1 MELEMA
7 INLNSYSTIS
17 FKYPFYGANKK
28 ESNLYANIQS
38 QMQIKMGQ
46 YGNFIITSCE
56 EENNGAERYLSI
68 AADSAEVQLCRRK
81 INLLNG
87 TYKFY
92 DDVNSDDTLLGQI
105 TRYVPAWHVGYVS
118 ADLMSK
124 YRTFDVPDS
133 TLYDFL
139 MNDVAQTYECIFRF
153 DTIDKTI
160 NAYAVS
166 DFTKTSDIFI
176 GYESF
181 LKSSKVEEISDEITT
196 VMSCYGGDGVNIASV
211 NPLGSVFLY
220 DFSHFKSMMSDSLR
234 AAIDKWEQEIEK
246 YRPSY
251 SSLLA
256 QIKDK
261 KRMLITAEADLKDA
275 QTEKEAQEGVQSAKI
290 AGGKVNDA
298 DYNAVVQ
305 KIKEAQTK
313 IDACNQ
319 RIETLNG
326 DIQALINQ
334 QKVIND
340 ALKLSTA
347 GGIFTNEDLLE
358 LEDFKFESTHQDD
371 NFIITD
377 VMDVVEQQDMMEQ
390 LYAQC
395 KVLMAQVAHPTY
407 NITADAANF
416 LFTKKLVPYL
426 ENLYDPENP
435 ESLKQ
440 LLGVKFNLEIAQDE
454 WIEPV
459 LLKFTVNFD
468 DPTKF
473 SMEFSNRYRLNDS
486 TWTYGDLV
494 GEAVSSNGSISFDY
508 SSIKDWS
515 TKKNSLID
523 FANSSLDATRNKLV
537 NNKDK
542 PTFTVD
548 GTGMRASSLQNQ
560 RGIWLTNDT
569 LAFSDDNFETVK
581 TAIGLIPLDNGRS
594 TYGVNAETLIG
605 KAIFGSELTL
615 ANEDNSMTFDG
626 AGLTV
631 ENTTNLIKISP
642 EEGILIKKKSD
653 GSKLFYADT
662 QGNLKLAG
670 FEITKDYIR
679 STDSAHRIRLNSDGT
694 AQIGMMTVGETSTNF
709 EGNIYAK
716 NIQYGGSYGTLSGGA
731 LTPGSVTGDRL
742 PNGTIGSGKLDV
754 GSLAKRG
761 STFRN
766 EFDTIYADEARVK
779 SLIANSINVNNLT
792 FKTIHFAN
800 GGTITGDDP
809 YSGYNVLK
817 IGGLLQTTGVISAG
831 NGLTSEKWANIWGD
845 LTVDG
850 AAKIKGIF
858 QLYRG
863 NKYKTVYTTTQSSLP
878 SNAKILYIT

>member
-1 MELEMA
+1 MELEMT

-153 DTIDKTI
+153 NTIDKTI
-160 NAYAVS
+160 NAYTVS

-234 AAIDKWEQEIEK
+234 TAIDKWEQKIEK
-246 YRPSY
+246 HRPSY

-290 AGGKVNDA
+290 AGGKANDA

-326 DIQALINQ
+326 EIQALINQ

-340 ALKLSTA
+340 DLKLSTA

-407 NITADAANF
+407 NITVDAANF
-416 LFTKKLVPYL
+416 LFAKKLVPYL

-459 LLKFTVNFD
+459 LLKFTANFD

-548 GTGMRASSLQNQ
+548 GTGLRASSLQNQ

-615 ANEDNSMTFDG
+615 TNEDNSMTFDG

-642 EEGILIKKKSD
+642 EDGILIKKKSD
-653 GSKLFYADT
+653 GSNLFYADT

-679 STDSAHRIRLNSDGT
+679 STDSLHKIRLNSDGT
-694 AQIGMMTVGETSTNF
+694 AQIGMMTVNELSTNF

-731 LTPGSVTGDRL
+731 ISSGTLPGGALSDA
-742 PNGTIGSGKLDV
+742 TIGSGKLNV
-754 GSLAKRG
+754 GSLAANG
-761 STFRN
+761 SSFRRQ
-766 EFDTIYADEARVK
+766 FDTIYADEARVK
-779 SLIANSINVNNLT
+779 SLIANSINVDDLT
-792 FKTIHFAN
+792 FRTIHFAN
-800 GGTITGDDP
+800 GGTITGTEV
-809 YSGYNVLK
+809 YSGYDMLK
-817 IGGLLQTTGVISAG
+817 VNGLIETTGTMIAG
-831 NGLTSEKWANIWGD
+831 AGLTSKSWANIWGD
-845 LTVDG
+845 LDVDG
-850 AAKIKGIF
+850 KAKIKGIL

-863 NKYKTVYTTTQSSLP
+863 NAYKTVYTTTQSSLP